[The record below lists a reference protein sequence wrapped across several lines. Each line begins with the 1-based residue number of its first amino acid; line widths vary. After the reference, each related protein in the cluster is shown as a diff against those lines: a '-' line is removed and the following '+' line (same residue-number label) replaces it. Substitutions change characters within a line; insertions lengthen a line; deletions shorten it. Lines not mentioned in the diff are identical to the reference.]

1 MLASLSYS
9 ELCRLGWAHKS
20 ESRVMAAIDFKLKD
34 LREIHVRRT
43 KPRFFRLFGSSLL
56 LFLYYRMKT

>member
-43 KPRFFRLFGSSLL
+43 KG
-56 LFLYYRMKT
+56 KTNKIYN